1 MRPENHAQNHAP
13 QNHAPLSVAA
23 SLVAIQGAL
32 LVTLA
37 VVELASVSSER
48 ISLGVSTAA
57 FFAIYGAVLVLC
69 AWALTRHRGWAR
81 GPVLLTQLI
90 QLGIAWN
97 LRDVT
102 LVAVVLA
109 VSALVA
115 LAGMLHPSS
124 IAALSH
130 DPSA

>member
-1 MRPENHAQNHAP
+1 MRPENHAP

-57 FFAIYGAVLVLC
+57 FFAIYGAVLLLC
-69 AWALTRHRGWAR
+69 AWALTRHQGWAR

-102 LVAVVLA
+102 LVGVLLA